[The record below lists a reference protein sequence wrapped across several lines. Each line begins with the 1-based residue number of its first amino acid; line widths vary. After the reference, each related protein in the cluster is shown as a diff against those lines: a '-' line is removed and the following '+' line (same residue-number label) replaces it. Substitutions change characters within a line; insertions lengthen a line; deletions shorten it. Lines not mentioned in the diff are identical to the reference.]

1 MTTTAAPPTKRQQ
14 VRERK
19 ITETEEMQFL
29 SDFND
34 LAEQIDLLINEQ
46 PGAHDLD
53 NLTHWFGQMQSLCAT
68 LAHYEARADALFNLS
83 QFQAIAN
90 KEIPDADWQR
100 IGRSST
106 LTTNYVAGLYWDRY
120 VAWKRLH
127 NLMNLTKTIFENT
140 RTLIATVREEK
151 KSQLQTVNN
160 QNQPTR

>member
-1 MTTTAAPPTKRQQ
+1 MTSIAAPSTKRQQ

-19 ITETEEMQFL
+19 ITDEEERQFL
-29 SDFND
+29 ADFD
-34 LAEQIDLLINEQ
+34 ALAEQIDLLINEQ
-46 PGAHDLD
+46 PGADELD
-53 NLTHWFGQMQSLCAT
+53 NLMHWFSQMQSLCAT

-90 KEIPDADWQR
+90 KEIPDTDWQR

-127 NLMNLTKTIFENT
+127 NLVNLTKTIFENT
-140 RTLIATVREEK
+140 RTLIATVRTEK
-151 KSQLQTVNN
+151 ELALRNVN
-160 QNQPTR
+160 QNQPNR